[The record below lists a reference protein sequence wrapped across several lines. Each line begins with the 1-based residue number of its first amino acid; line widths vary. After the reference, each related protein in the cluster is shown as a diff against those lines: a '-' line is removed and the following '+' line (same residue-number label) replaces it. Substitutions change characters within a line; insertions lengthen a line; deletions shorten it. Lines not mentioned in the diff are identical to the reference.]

1 MAIGLADAPHALE
14 GTLVAHVPAER
25 ITRVGRIRDQPP
37 GTHQLSRPA
46 DEACLR
52 VDRMQLQVFGQVK
65 TRGSQARRVTIYAAL
80 CRLYPGFS
88 ALMQALAEFAPLVAF
103 FVTYSLRGLYAA
115 TGVLMAAMLA
125 LLVFD
130 WLRLRRIP
138 PLHAVSA
145 LLVLVLG
152 GATLLLHN
160 RLFIQWK
167 PTVLFWVVSIAFVAS
182 SRIGERTLT
191 QRFLEPA
198 LGGRVTVSP
207 QQWRRINVWS
217 ALFYLLLG
225 ALNLAVAYGASERT
239 WVYFKLFGL
248 ALLTFAFVALQ
259 VLWVSRAAGALPSPA
274 SDAPQ

>member
-1 MAIGLADAPHALE
+1 
-14 GTLVAHVPAER
+14 
-25 ITRVGRIRDQPP
+25 
-37 GTHQLSRPA
+37 
-46 DEACLR
+46 
-52 VDRMQLQVFGQVK
+52 
-65 TRGSQARRVTIYAAL
+65 
-80 CRLYPGFS
+80 
-88 ALMQALAEFAPLVAF
+88 MQALAEFAPLVAF

-115 TGVLMAAMLA
+115 TGVLMLAMLA
-125 LLVFD
+125 LLAFD

-138 PLHAVSA
+138 PLHALSA
-145 LLVLVLG
+145 LLVVVLG

-167 PTVLFWVVSIAFVAS
+167 PTVLFWLVSIAFLAS
-182 SRIGERTLT
+182 SWIGERTLT

-259 VLWVSRAAGALPSPA
+259 VLWLSRAAAALAARAPA
-274 SDAPQ
+274 SDATR

>member
-1 MAIGLADAPHALE
+1 
-14 GTLVAHVPAER
+14 
-25 ITRVGRIRDQPP
+25 
-37 GTHQLSRPA
+37 
-46 DEACLR
+46 
-52 VDRMQLQVFGQVK
+52 
-65 TRGSQARRVTIYAAL
+65 
-80 CRLYPGFS
+80 
-88 ALMQALAEFAPLVAF
+88 MQALAEFAPLVAF

-115 TGVLMAAMLA
+115 TGVLMVAMLA
-125 LLVFD
+125 LLAYD

-138 PLHAVSA
+138 PLHALST

-167 PTVLFWVVSIAFVAS
+167 PTALFWLVSIAFVAS
-182 SRIGERTLT
+182 FWIGERTLT

-198 LGGRVTVSP
+198 LAGRVTVSA
-207 QQWRRINVWS
+207 QQWRRMNLWS

-225 ALNLAVAYGASERT
+225 AFNLAVAYGASERT

-248 ALLTFAFVALQ
+248 ALLTFVFVALQ
-259 VLWVSRAAGALPSPA
+259 VLWLSRAAGALPSPA